1 MVFTGTSALPMK
13 RSLLKTFGKGVLYV
27 LGLPFFI
34 LALVLFAVI
43 GLIAFLFQVLK
54 SIVFFFTGQK
64 FFPELPE
71 DKEYRLMMQKKMD
84 TNNAEPTTP
93 EVKEEE
99 ILSPLKEEPEPVKE
113 TTVEEQPVFSTVE
126 EACFKETVQEAPVV
140 EEKAEVNDL
149 SNLLD
154 TNKEEI
160 PQEPVIEEA
169 KEEKQTVLETAEPK
183 PEDEDDLVE
192 VLETYVPRSSSY
204 AAADDDEGDTG
215 VDIDYDYKG

>member
-1 MVFTGTSALPMK
+1 MV
-13 RSLLKTFGKGVLYV
+13 SLLKTFGKGVLYV

-43 GLIAFLFQVLK
+43 GLVAFLFQVLK

-93 EVKEEE
+93 EVKDEE

-154 TNKEEI
+154 TNEEEI
-160 PQEPVIEEA
+160 PQKPVIKEA
-169 KEEKQTVLETAEPK
+169 KEEKQTVLEMAEPK

>member
-1 MVFTGTSALPMK
+1 MV
-13 RSLLKTFGKGVLYV
+13 SLLKTFGKGVLYV

-126 EACFKETVQEAPVV
+126 EACFKETMQEASVV

-154 TNKEEI
+154 TNEEEI

>member
-1 MVFTGTSALPMK
+1 M
-13 RSLLKTFGKGVLYV
+13 
-27 LGLPFFI
+27 
-34 LALVLFAVI
+34 
-43 GLIAFLFQVLK
+43 
-54 SIVFFFTGQK
+54 
-64 FFPELPE
+64 
-71 DKEYRLMMQKKMD
+71 
-84 TNNAEPTTP
+84 
-93 EVKEEE
+93 
-99 ILSPLKEEPEPVKE
+99 KE

-126 EACFKETVQEAPVV
+126 EACFKETVQEAPVI

-154 TNKEEI
+154 TNEEEI

>member
-1 MVFTGTSALPMK
+1 MV
-13 RSLLKTFGKGVLYV
+13 SLLKTFGKGVLYV

-43 GLIAFLFQVLK
+43 GLVAFLFQVLK

-99 ILSPLKEEPEPVKE
+99 ILSPLKEEPEQVKE

-149 SNLLD
+149 NNLLD
-154 TNKEEI
+154 TNEEEI

>member
-1 MVFTGTSALPMK
+1 MV
-13 RSLLKTFGKGVLYV
+13 SLLKTFGKGVLYV

-43 GLIAFLFQVLK
+43 GLVAFLFQVLK

-126 EACFKETVQEAPVV
+126 EACFKETMQEAPVV

-154 TNKEEI
+154 TNEEEI
-160 PQEPVIEEA
+160 PQEPVIEKA

>member
-1 MVFTGTSALPMK
+1 MV
-13 RSLLKTFGKGVLYV
+13 SLLKTFGKGVLYV

-84 TNNAEPTTP
+84 TNIAEPTTP

-126 EACFKETVQEAPVV
+126 EACFKETMQEAPVV

-154 TNKEEI
+154 TNEEEI

>member
-1 MVFTGTSALPMK
+1 MV
-13 RSLLKTFGKGVLYV
+13 SLLKTFGKGVLYV
-27 LGLPFFI
+27 LGLPFFM

-43 GLIAFLFQVLK
+43 GLVAFLFQVLK

-126 EACFKETVQEAPVV
+126 EACFKETMQEAPVV

-154 TNKEEI
+154 TNEEEI

>member
-1 MVFTGTSALPMK
+1 MV
-13 RSLLKTFGKGVLYV
+13 SLLKTFGKGVLYV

-43 GLIAFLFQVLK
+43 GLVAFLFQVLK

-154 TNKEEI
+154 TNEEEI
-160 PQEPVIEEA
+160 PQEPVIEKA

>member
-1 MVFTGTSALPMK
+1 MV
-13 RSLLKTFGKGVLYV
+13 SLLKTFGKGVLYV

-43 GLIAFLFQVLK
+43 GLVAFLFQVLK